1 MRRHT
6 AVVRNELAPTKVLQ
20 NATYLNSAL
29 KQWSTGNIWL
39 YEDRI
44 VYVGSR
50 MPENTDGVEIT
61 DVEGKF
67 VVPGYIEPHCHP
79 FQLYNPQTLSQ
90 YALQRGT
97 ATFLCDNFALL
108 FELSV
113 TKALTLMENMN
124 ELPAT
129 FFWWCRYDAQTELL
143 EEEKYFSV
151 TSIKKLL
158 DSPWVLQGGELTSWP
173 RVLQGDDTILQWMKD
188 TKRAGKRI
196 EGHLPGASEKTLQQM
211 VLLGVDCDHEAMTG
225 AEAIDRL
232 NAGLTLSL
240 RYSSI
245 RPDLPK
251 LLRELKEEGVTNFDR
266 IFMTTDGST
275 PGFYKDGV
283 TDEMLRIALDAG
295 IEPLDAYQMASYNVA
310 RYYQLDHLFGMVAP
324 GRIAHLNILSDKNNP
339 LPEAVLAK
347 GEWVKKDG
355 SAVKTERDQ
364 EFDWEGHGIQ
374 KRDFDW
380 ELTMEDFRFSGLV
393 GIEMYNSVITRPYNV
408 SIDTTVDIIHE
419 DSDECFLML
428 VDRNGKW
435 HINTVVKGFAKN
447 LAGFASTY
455 SNTGDILLIGKNKVE
470 MKRAFDRAKEIGGGI
485 VLTEDGAVVAEIKL
499 PLAGGMSNS
508 AVEELIV
515 EEKTLTEELRARG
528 YVYEDPIY
536 SLLFFSSTHLP
547 YIRITQRG
555 IYDVKNKGLL
565 FPSIMR

>member
-1 MRRHT
+1 MRKHT
-6 AVVRNELAPTKVLQ
+6 AVVRNELAPTKVLK
-20 NATYLNSAL
+20 NAAYLNSAL
-29 KQWSTGNIWL
+29 RTWSNANIWL

-44 VYVGSR
+44 VYGGSR
-50 MPENTDGVEIT
+50 LPENADSTEIIDLDG
-61 DVEGKF
+61 KY
-67 VVPGYIEPHCHP
+67 VVPSYIEPHCHP

-108 FELSV
+108 FELNV
-113 TKALTLMENMN
+113 TKALTLMEDMN

-143 EEEKYFSV
+143 EEEKYFS
-151 TSIKKLL
+151 TKSIKKLL

-173 RVLQGDDTILQWMKD
+173 RVLQGDDTILQWMSD
-188 TKRAGKRI
+188 TKKAGKRI

-251 LLRELKEEGVTNFDR
+251 LLRELKEEGVSQFDR
-266 IFMTTDGST
+266 VFMTTDGST
-275 PGFYKDGV
+275 PAFYQNGV
-283 TDEMLRIALDAG
+283 TDEMIRIALDAE
-295 IEPLDAYQMASYNVA
+295 IDPIDAYQMASYNVA
-310 RYYQLDHLFGMVAP
+310 RYYQLDHLFGMIAP
-324 GRIAHLNILSDKNNP
+324 GRIAHLNILSDIRNP
-339 LPEAVLAK
+339 VPESVLAK

-355 SAVKTERDQ
+355 AAVEAERDK
-364 EFDWEGHGIQ
+364 EFDWSGHGIQ
-374 KRDFDW
+374 KRTFDW
-380 ELTMEDFRFSGLV
+380 DIRMDDFRFSGLV

-408 SIDTTVDIIHE
+408 SIDTTVDVIHDE
-419 DSDECFLML
+419 SDECFLML

-435 HINTVVKGFAKN
+435 RINTVVKGFAKN

-455 SNTGDILLIGKNKVE
+455 SNTGDVLLIGKNKAE

-485 VLTEDGAVVAEIKL
+485 VLTEDGGVAAEIKL

-508 AVEELIV
+508 AVEELIG
-515 EEKTLTEELRARG
+515 EEKALTEALRARG
-528 YVYEDPIY
+528 YQYEDPIY